1 LMQLYTHVFEELM
14 ETVGPLRDLNESVLL
29 GLVDDLVLDGHEL
42 LCRQY
47 VLEGEV
53 LFLVKWQL
61 QIEPDLLV

>member
-1 LMQLYTHVFEELM
+1 M